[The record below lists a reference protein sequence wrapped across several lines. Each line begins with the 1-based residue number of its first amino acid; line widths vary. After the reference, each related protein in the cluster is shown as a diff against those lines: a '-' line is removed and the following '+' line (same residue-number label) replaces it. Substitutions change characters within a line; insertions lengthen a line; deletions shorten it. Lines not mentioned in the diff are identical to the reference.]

1 MFIRAYLRASTT
13 DQHADRA
20 KSELQTFAN
29 QHGIRIASFYTEH
42 LSGAK
47 LERALSIKF
56 EVRQIL

>member
-29 QHGIRIASFYTEH
+29 QHNVGIASFYTEH
-42 LSGAK
+42 
-47 LERALSIKF
+47 
-56 EVRQIL
+56 